1 LAGLLP
7 DTRPGRLAA
16 AILVAGFGVMLA
28 LNAPGQ
34 LSYDSVTQLTDGR
47 AGHYNSWHPPLMAF
61 LLGAFDRLVPGTF
74 LFLLCQS
81 LLLLGGMLALLALRP
96 RGWLTPVLALAIV
109 LTPQWLLYQ
118 GAIWKDILF
127 AAAAIA
133 GFAALAWQARTPRP
147 ATLILATVLLAAVA
161 AVRQNGIILLPV
173 AAATLA
179 LTGPGRWKQGLGLLA
194 GGLVLL
200 LAIGLALAPRTDGGD
215 GAAAEVR
222 LAQSYDMAGAFARDP
237 QLVLPLPPDMDRLL
251 KGPGARLYT
260 PLRNDPFAAHPGLN
274 QVRSEAPSGVISG
287 AWQALVTQHTLLY
300 LSVRWD
306 DFRAVVTTPDPS
318 ICHFVTVGVAGSPEQ
333 LRQLGISLRNRA
345 QDRALRDYARLFSA
359 TPIFSHLVWGLLAI
373 VLLAI
378 LLWRRTPADLAV
390 AGLLAGALLFALSFF
405 FLSIACDYRY
415 LIFLDFAAMAAA
427 LHTVAPK
434 AAAKG

>member
-1 LAGLLP
+1 
-7 DTRPGRLAA
+7 
-16 AILVAGFGVMLA
+16 MLA

-34 LSYDSVTQLTDGR
+34 LSYDSLTQLADGR
-47 AGHYNSWHPPLMAF
+47 AGLYNSWHPPLMAF
-61 LLGAFDRLVPGTF
+61 LLGVFDSLVPGTF

-96 RGWLTPVLALAIV
+96 RGWLTPLLALAIV

-118 GAIWKDILF
+118 GAVWKDILF

-133 GFAALAWQARTPRP
+133 GFAALAWHAQTRHVLP
-147 ATLILATVLLAAVA
+147 LLLSLALLAVA
-161 AVRQNGIILLPV
+161 AAMRQNGIILLPV
-173 AAATLA
+173 AAVTLA
-179 LTGPGRWKQGLGLLA
+179 VTGPGRWKQGLALLA
-194 GGLVLL
+194 GALVLL
-200 LAIGLALAPRTDGGD
+200 LGIGLALAPLTDGGD

-237 QLVLPLPPDMDRLL
+237 QLALPLPPDMDRLL
-251 KGPGARLYT
+251 KGPGAQLYT

-274 QVRSEAPSGVISG
+274 RVRSEAPSGVISG
-287 AWQALVTQHTLLY
+287 AWQALVLRHTGLY

-306 DFRAVVTTPDPS
+306 DFRAVVTTPNPN
-318 ICHFVTVGVAGSPEQ
+318 ICHFVTVGIANVPDL
-333 LRQLGISLRNRA
+333 LRRLGLSVRYRP
-345 QDRALRDYARLFSA
+345 QDRALNSYGWRFAG
-359 TPIFSHLVWGLLAI
+359 TPLFSHLAWGLLAI
-373 VLLAI
+373 VLLAV

-415 LIFLDFAAMAAA
+415 LIFLDFAAMAAT
-427 LHTVAPK
+427 LHAVAPK
-434 AAAKG
+434 AIAKG